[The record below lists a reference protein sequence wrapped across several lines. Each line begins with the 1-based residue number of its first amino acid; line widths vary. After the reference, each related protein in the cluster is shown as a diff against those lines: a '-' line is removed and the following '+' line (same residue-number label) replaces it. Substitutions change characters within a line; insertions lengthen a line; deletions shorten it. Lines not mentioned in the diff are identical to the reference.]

1 MIDFHWQVELWKKLH
16 KKTNETKS
24 EGLTNEVSGVL
35 KYYIEQYFVYTHLFR
50 LPFYRPQTK
59 FGAR

>member
-1 MIDFHWQVELWKKLH
+1 MNSFHVHMIDFHWQVELWKKLH

-35 KYYIEQYFVYTHLFR
+35 KILH
-50 LPFYRPQTK
+50 
-59 FGAR
+59 